1 MSQNIKGKLVSFVFN
16 VLLGIVGFVL
26 LTNPSF
32 GITFIRVYLGL
43 ILIGVSI
50 VPFFMF
56 FVGTDE
62 KSGYDF
68 VKGVLLVFAGLVFL
82 FVNNA
87 ADIVFGFALLV
98 WMTTSGI
105 MKIALAF
112 EYKKYAEK
120 YWWVMAVIGVI
131 ALGFAVYVL
140 FNLSSALSI
149 LIAIGGLFML
159 AESITGIIRMILPE
173 KNHDQQA
180 K

>member
-1 MSQNIKGKLVSFVFN
+1 MSQNVKGKMVSFVFN

-26 LTNPSF
+26 FTNPNF
-32 GITFIRVYLGL
+32 GITFVRLYLGL
-43 ILIGVSI
+43 ILLGVSI

-62 KSGYDF
+62 KSWQDF
-68 VKGVLLVFAGLVFL
+68 VKGVLLVIAGLVFL

-87 ADIVFGFALLV
+87 ADIVFGIALLV

-120 YWWVMAVIGVI
+120 YWWVMAVVGVG
-131 ALGFAVYVL
+131 ALGLALFVL

-149 LIAIGGLFML
+149 LITIGGLFML
-159 AESITGIIRMILPE
+159 AESVIGIFKLILPGRIST
-173 KNHDQQA
+173 N
-180 K
+180 